1 MFAAAAAI
9 RAYGNQ
15 YRQPCLYQL
24 FTLISS
30 FDIDIVGNP
39 FWRKPESAKRTI
51 IALSAANGLLEV

>member
-15 YRQPCLYQL
+15 YRSPVYIKL

-39 FWRKPESAKRTI
+39 FWRKPEFAKRTI